1 MIIDFIIMTR
11 HDLISMRKLR
21 GMSAIASF
29 ALLAKL
35 YDWLR
40 LFETTSFYIE
50 LIRATLFDISAF
62 MILFL
67 TAIFLTG
74 VPTMMV

>member
-1 MIIDFIIMTR
+1 MTR
-11 HDLISMRKLR
+11 HDLMTMRHLR

-50 LIRATLFDISAF
+50 LIRATLFDIAAF
-62 MILFL
+62 MILFA

-74 VPTMMV
+74 IPAMMV